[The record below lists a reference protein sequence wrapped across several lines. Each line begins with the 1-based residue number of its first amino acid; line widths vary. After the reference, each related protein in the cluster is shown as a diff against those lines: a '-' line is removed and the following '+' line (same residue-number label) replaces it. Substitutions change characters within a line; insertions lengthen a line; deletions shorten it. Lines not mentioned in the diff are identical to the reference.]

1 MNTPEYLIEASG
13 TEYIYEYQ
21 YLYDQ
26 ALTLLEINPLATP
39 EDFISFI
46 QGNY

>member
-1 MNTPEYLIEASG
+1 MNTPEYLIEESG
-13 TEYIYEYQ
+13 FDGQDEYG

-39 EDFISFI
+39 EDFQSWIL
-46 QGNY
+46 GNY